1 MESMLPVWVSQE
13 AHISG
18 ALETTNIMISRKKII
33 GITSQSRVIK
43 KTSMTV
49 RKEKSSYSKMEL
61 DIKVNG
67 RRRFVT
73 VLVSKFG
80 QMVPNTKDIGKT

>member
-1 MESMLPVWVSQE
+1 
-13 AHISG
+13 
-18 ALETTNIMISRKKII
+18 
-33 GITSQSRVIK
+33 
-43 KTSMTV
+43 MTA

-61 DIKVNG
+61 DTRVNG
-67 RRRFVT
+67 RRRFVM